1 MKAALLRSKKQREVF
16 YKNELLFRIKKVL
29 FIQFLNTNSENVGV
43 QHTNSVLCKFNFFLN
58 KHGSKSL
65 LRNRCVLS
73 NRSNSINKDYNLSR
87 IVFRQFLQQGIIP
100 GGKKAVW

>member
-1 MKAALLRSKKQREVF
+1 MKAALLRSKKQRELF
-16 YKNELLFRIKKVL
+16 YKNELLLRIKKVL
-29 FIQFLNTNSENVGV
+29 FIQFLNTQTEKRLQS
-43 QHTNSVLCKFNFFLN
+43 TSSVLCKFNFFFS
-58 KHGSKSL
+58 KYGSKSL

-87 IVFRQFLQQGIIP
+87 IIFRQFLQQGIIP